1 MADLSVDIKS
11 MKLYSHI
18 DRVYNE
24 LTELGKSADT
34 KLSAGEISAFDQLHY
49 HGTAAVDQAI
59 AMIGIDASSKILE
72 IGSGFGGP
80 ARHIADNTRA
90 SVTALELQPDQD
102 KMAAELTAR
111 CGLSENLSHVCGD
124 FLHHE
129 WDGQRFDALVSWLA
143 IYHIPEREKLL
154 NISRDLLQDG
164 GAFYTED
171 LYSRDVF
178 DDTERE
184 ELQSGLF
191 ASHLP
196 DIETYQAEFELA
208 GFKLEKVDEMSES
221 WTQFTTERLQA
232 YRDSRDRQIRV
243 HGEPTYLAMV
253 EFYELVNRHF
263 LSGKLGGIRLLA
275 RKA

>member
-1 MADLSVDIKS
+1 

-18 DRVYNE
+18 ERVYNE
-24 LTELGKSADT
+24 LTELGKPAGAA
-34 KLSAGEISAFDQLHY
+34 LSAAEISAFDQLHY

-59 AMIGIDASSKILE
+59 AMIGINASSKVLE

-80 ARHIADNTRA
+80 ARHIADNTKA

-102 KMAAELTAR
+102 KMAAELTTR
-111 CGLSENLSHVCGD
+111 CGLSANLCHVCGD
-124 FLHHE
+124 FLQHQWE
-129 WDGQRFDALVSWLA
+129 GEKFNALVSWLA

-154 NISRDLLQDG
+154 AISRDLLQDD

-171 LYSRDVF
+171 LYSRGKFNAV
-178 DDTERE
+178 ERE

-196 DIETYQAEFELA
+196 DMETYRAEFEQA
-208 GFKLEKVDEMSES
+208 GFRLERVDEMSES
-221 WTQFTTERLQA
+221 WTQFTTQRLQA
-232 YRDSRDRQIRV
+232 YRNSRDRQIRV
-243 HGEPTYLAMV
+243 HGEATFQAME
-253 EFYELVNRHF
+253 EFYALVNRHF

-275 RKA
+275 RKI